1 MFLADLEGSPTI
13 AVATAALRREGDC
26 WERRSGDLRRVT
38 QMVDGMRLSRLEAGL
53 FNALLR
59 EYTEVINVVS
69 GRCLEGVERTAEVS
83 NALRQVADIYDD
95 EERRNLHS
103 LMNLY

>member
-1 MFLADLEGSPTI
+1 MYVEGVEASPMI
-13 AVATAALRREGDC
+13 AVATDALRHEGGR
-26 WERRSGDLRRVT
+26 WEQGSGHLRRVS

-53 FNALLR
+53 FNPLLDA
-59 EYTEVINVVS
+59 YHEVINVVS
-69 GRCLEGVERTAEVS
+69 GRCLEGAERTAEVS
-83 NALRQVADIYDD
+83 GALRRVADIYDD

>member
-1 MFLADLEGSPTI
+1 MYVEDAEASPTI

-26 WERRSGDLRRVT
+26 WQQRSDDLRRVS
-38 QMVDGMRLSRLEAGL
+38 QMVDGMRMSRLEAGL
-53 FNALLR
+53 FNTLLR

-69 GRCLEGVERTAEVS
+69 GRCVEGVERTAEVS
-83 NALRQVADIYDD
+83 GALRRVADIYDD

-103 LMNLY
+103 LTNLY

>member
-1 MFLADLEGSPTI
+1 MYLEGVDASPTI
-13 AVATAALRREGDC
+13 AVATAALRHEAGRWQQGSDN
-26 WERRSGDLRRVT
+26 LRRVT
-38 QMVDGMRLSRLEAGL
+38 QMVDGMRMSGLEAGL
-53 FNALLR
+53 FGALLDA
-59 EYTEVINVVS
+59 YDEVINVVS

-83 NALRQVADIYDD
+83 GALRRVADIYDE